1 MNSMTGFG
9 KAEIHTK
16 IGDFAVE
23 ISSVNS
29 RFLEVSARLPRQ
41 FSLLEYRLRE
51 LINSR
56 LNRGK
61 VTVFVGFEQPQNAP
75 GKYQLSEN
83 AAKAYYQQLVAVKK
97 TLRLSDEIG
106 LRDLLALPDIVLTEE
121 PVSDDDLIWSGM
133 RKAAEKALGDL
144 AKMRRREGA
153 AMAQDMK
160 QRLKVITGLINGIIA
175 DSSLVVEIYRQR
187 LSSRVGE
194 LIDASTYDPGRLEQ
208 EITIFAE
215 KSDISEECT
224 RLLSH
229 LSQYRRSLNIKEPV
243 GKRLN
248 FILQEMNREVNTIAS
263 KCPETKITAAVIT
276 LKEEIE
282 KLRELVQNVE

>member
-9 KAEIHTK
+9 KAETHTK
-16 IGDFAVE
+16 AGDFTVE

-29 RFLEVSARLPRQ
+29 RFLEVSTRLPRQ
-41 FSLLEYRLRE
+41 FSLLEHKLRE
-51 LINSR
+51 LVCNR

-61 VTVFVGFEQPQNAP
+61 VTIFIGFEQPQNAF

-83 AAKAYYQQLVAVKK
+83 AVKAYHRQLVAVKK
-97 TLRLSDEIG
+97 TLKLGGEITLS
-106 LRDLLALPDIVLTEE
+106 DLLALPDIVQPEE
-121 PVSDDDLIWSGM
+121 VTGDDDLIWSGM
-133 RKAAEKALGDL
+133 RKAAYKAVGNLV
-144 AKMRRREGA
+144 KMRRCEGT

-160 QRLKVITGLINGIIA
+160 QRLKVIAGLIKEIIA
-175 DSSLVVEIYRQR
+175 DSSLVVEKYRQR
-187 LSSRVGE
+187 LSSRISE
-194 LIDASTYDPGRLEQ
+194 LVDTSAYDPGRLEQ
-208 EITIFAE
+208 EIAVFAE
-215 KSDISEECT
+215 KSDISEECM
-224 RLLSH
+224 RLSSH
-229 LSQYRRSLNIKEPV
+229 LSQYKHSLGVKEPV

-263 KCPETKITAAVIT
+263 KCPETKVITAVIA

>member
-9 KAEIHTK
+9 KAETHTK
-16 IGDFAVE
+16 AGDFTVE

-41 FSLLEYRLRE
+41 FSLLEHRLRE
-51 LINSR
+51 LVNSR

-61 VTVFVGFEQPQNAP
+61 VTVFVGFEQPENAP

-83 AAKAYYQQLVAVKK
+83 AVRAYHQQLVAIKK
-97 TLRLSDEIG
+97 TLKLSGEIG
-106 LRDLLALPDIVLTEE
+106 LSDLLALPDIVQPEE
-121 PVSDDDLIWSGM
+121 ATADDDLIWSGL
-133 RKAAEKALGDL
+133 RKAADKALGDL
-144 AKMRRREGA
+144 VRMRRREGT

-160 QRLKVITGLINGIIA
+160 QRLNVIAGLIKEIIA
-175 DSSLVVEIYRQR
+175 DSSLVVEKYRQR
-187 LSSRVGE
+187 LTSRIGE
-194 LIDASTYDPGRLEQ
+194 LVEPSAYDPGRLEQ
-208 EITIFAE
+208 EIAVFAE

-224 RLLSH
+224 RLSSH
-229 LSQYRRSLNIKEPV
+229 LSQYKRSLGVGEPV

-248 FILQEMNREVNTIAS
+248 FILQEINREVNTIAS
-263 KCPETKITAAVIT
+263 KCPETKITTAVIA

>member
-9 KAEIHTK
+9 KAEIHSK
-16 IGDFAVE
+16 AGDFTVE

-41 FSLLEYRLRE
+41 FSLLEHKLRE
-51 LINSR
+51 LVNSR

-61 VTVFVGFEQPQNAP
+61 VNVFVGFTPAENAP
-75 GKYQLSEN
+75 GRYRLSES
-83 AAKAYYQQLVAVKK
+83 AIRTYHRQLVAVKK
-97 TLRLSDEIG
+97 TLKLSDEIG
-106 LRDLLALPDIVLTEE
+106 LSDLLALPDIAQPEE
-121 PVSDDDLIWSGM
+121 TAADDDLIWSGM
-133 RKAAEKALGDL
+133 RKAADKALGDL
-144 AKMRRREGA
+144 IRMRRREGT

-160 QRLKVITGLINGIIA
+160 QRLKVIAVVVKEIVA
-175 DSSLVVEIYRQR
+175 DSSLVVEKYRRR
-187 LSSRVGE
+187 LTSRIGE
-194 LIDASTYDPGRLEQ
+194 LVEPSAYDPGRLEQ
-208 EITIFAE
+208 EIAVFAE

-224 RLLSH
+224 RLSSH
-229 LSQYRRSLNIKEPV
+229 LSQYKRSLGAKEPV

-263 KCPETKITAAVIT
+263 KCPETRITTAVIV